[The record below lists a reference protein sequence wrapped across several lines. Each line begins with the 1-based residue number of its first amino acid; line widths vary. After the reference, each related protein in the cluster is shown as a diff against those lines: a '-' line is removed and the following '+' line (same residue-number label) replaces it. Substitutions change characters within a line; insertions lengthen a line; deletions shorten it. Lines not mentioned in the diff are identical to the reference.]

1 MIIAFVAIT
10 FLVGYF
16 VVTFVMN
23 KVEASDRREQP
34 KNEVPPDDD
43 DDRPSNL

>member
-1 MIIAFVAIT
+1 MMVAFVAIA

-23 KVEASDRREQP
+23 KVEASDRREAP
-34 KNEVPPDDD
+34 KNQVPPKDDD
-43 DDRPSNL
+43 QL